1 MQTKFPAI
9 GTTIFT
15 EMSALAVKHNA
26 LNLAQGFPNFPCNEQ
41 LIELTYHF
49 MKKGFNQ
56 YAPMAGA
63 LPLRESI
70 ATKTEKC
77 YGYKPDINDEI
88 TITCGATEA
97 VFSTINAV
105 VSAGDEVI
113 ILEPAFDIYKPA
125 IELCG
130 GIAVPVALQ
139 GDFFEPDFELIDKAI
154 SSKTKMLI
162 INSPHN
168 PTGAVWTNEQMLTL
182 EKLLAPTNILLLS
195 DEVYEHIVFD
205 GKRHYSALEFEGL
218 RKRSFVISS
227 LGKTYHV
234 TGWRVGYVI
243 APAYLTTELKK
254 LHQYVT
260 FSAHTASQLAFAE
273 IMKDESQY
281 LGLSDFFQEKR
292 NHFLAKIEGSKF
304 KAIPSQGTYF
314 QLLSYQSLSDL
325 NDKAYAIELVE
336 KHGLATIP
344 LSPFYHNSES
354 KLIRICFAKD
364 EQTLNA
370 AADILC
376 KI

>member
-41 LIELTYHF
+41 LVELTYHF

-70 ATKTEKC
+70 AAKTEKC

-130 GIAVPVALQ
+130 GVAVPVTLQ
-139 GDFFEPDFELIDKAI
+139 GDFFEPDFELITKAI
-154 SSKTKMLI
+154 TSKTKMLI

-168 PTGAVWTNEQMLTL
+168 PTGAVWTYEQMLTL

-205 GKRHYSALEFEGL
+205 SKRHYSALEFEGL

-273 IMKDESQY
+273 IMKDENQY

-344 LSPFYHNSES
+344 LSPFYQNSES

>member
-41 LIELTYHF
+41 LVELTYHF

-130 GIAVPVALQ
+130 GVAVPVALQ
-139 GDFFEPDFELIDKAI
+139 GDFFKPDFELITKAI
-154 SSKTKMLI
+154 TSKTKMLI

-273 IMKDESQY
+273 IMKDENQY

-325 NDKAYAIELVE
+325 NDKVYAIELVE
-336 KHGLATIP
+336 KHGLETIP
-344 LSPFYHNSES
+344 LSPFYQNSES

-364 EQTLNA
+364 EQTLNS